1 MALDCVERLSPGA
14 ERVALGPATRRR
26 AITACLAG
34 NLFEIF
40 DFGVY
45 GYFAVQ
51 IGRAVF
57 PSADPIAS
65 VLASF
70 ATYGVGFLM
79 RPIGAMVIGS
89 YGDRHGRKAALALT
103 ITLMAI
109 ATGLTGLIPTYAQ
122 AGLWAPIMLLLCRLV
137 QGFSTGGEWGGATT
151 FLIEHAPPGRRG
163 FYGSLQQVSTG
174 LAQILSIGSALLLNS
189 ILSAEDLQAWGWRL
203 PFLLGFVLA
212 PIGYYLR
219 ARVEESPEFA
229 AVSRSKRVASAPLR
243 SALTVHRGAVL
254 TCFGLTMIWTVSSYV
269 FITFMPTFAVHTLGM
284 QPSTAL
290 AGTICAVLVNVAVIP
305 WAGLAYDRWGGRRLL
320 IAAAAGFALL
330 SVPLFA
336 FLAHEKSLAAL
347 ALVAVVAGVFYGIY
361 NGAAPALLCTLFP
374 TAVRYT
380 ALSVGYNGAVM
391 VFGGFAPFVSTV
403 LVRETGLAIAP
414 SFYVALCAA
423 VSLGV
428 LTWPRGRGAF
438 VH

>member
-189 ILSAEDLQAWGWRL
+189 ILGAEDLQAWGWRL

-290 AGTICAVLVNVAVIP
+290 AGTICAVLVNVVVIP

>member
-1 MALDCVERLSPGA
+1 MALDCVERLSPAA
-14 ERVALGPATRRR
+14 ERLALGSATRRR

-57 PSADPIAS
+57 PSVDPIAS

-79 RPIGAMVIGS
+79 RPVGAMVIGS

-109 ATGLTGLIPTYAQ
+109 ATGLTGLVPTYAQ
-122 AGLWAPIMLLLCRLV
+122 AGLWAPVLLLTCRLV

-151 FLIEHAPPGRRG
+151 FLVEHAPAGRRG

-174 LAQILSIGSALLLNS
+174 LAQILSIGSALLLNT
-189 ILSAEDLQAWGWRL
+189 ILSADDLHAWGWRL

-219 ARVEESPEFA
+219 ARVEESPAFA
-229 AVSRSKRVASAPLR
+229 AAAQAKRVARAPLR
-243 SALTVHRGAVL
+243 RALTNHRGAVL
-254 TCFGLTMIWTVSSYV
+254 TCFGLTMAWTVSSYV
-269 FITFMPTFAVHTLGM
+269 FVTFLPTFAVQALGM
-284 QPSTAL
+284 APTTAL
-290 AGTICAVLVNVAVIP
+290 AGTIWAVLVNVAVIP
-305 WAGLAYDRWGGRRLL
+305 WAGLAYDRWGGRGLMM
-320 IAAAAGFALL
+320 ASAAGFAIL
-330 SVPLFA
+330 SAPLFA
-336 FLAHEKSLAAL
+336 FLAYEQSPAAL
-347 ALVAVVAGVFYGIY
+347 VLVAVVAGVLLGLY

-391 VFGGFAPFVSTV
+391 VFGGFAPFISTV

-414 SFYVALCAA
+414 SFYVVLCAA

-428 LTWPRGRGAF
+428 LAWPRGRGAF